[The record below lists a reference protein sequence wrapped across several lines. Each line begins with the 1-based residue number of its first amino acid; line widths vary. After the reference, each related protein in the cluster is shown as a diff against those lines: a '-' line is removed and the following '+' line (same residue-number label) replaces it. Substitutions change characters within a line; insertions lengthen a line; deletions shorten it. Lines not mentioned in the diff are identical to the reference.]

1 MSRCTV
7 IADSRD
13 ACMNESG
20 GMILSGTRI
29 HAEIGQVLA
38 GDASVAAEEM
48 TLFKSVGL
56 AVQDVFAAQMVY
68 EKVNA

>member
-1 MSRCTV
+1 
-7 IADSRD
+7 
-13 ACMNESG
+13 
-20 GMILSGTRI
+20 MILSGTRI

>member
-1 MSRCTV
+1 MPSE
-7 IADSRD
+7 I
-13 ACMNESG
+13 
-20 GMILSGTRI
+20 ILSAAEI
-29 HAEIGQVLA
+29 HAEIGEVLA
-38 GDASVAAEEM
+38 GDASVAAEET